1 MALKIGSLMF
11 SVTESFESNFGIS
24 SFFTIFEN
32 KLFKVSAVSD
42 SDNFTGL
49 RYVFLGILRNF

>member
-1 MALKIGSLMF
+1 MF
-11 SVTESFESNFGIS
+11 SVTESFELNFGIS

-42 SDNFTGL
+42 SDNVTGL
-49 RYVFLGILRNF
+49 RYVSL